1 MKVSIIVIF
10 DRLRKSKLDR
20 LLNSMKHQLQQYDPE
35 IIFLHESDVTLEK
48 PDFPV
53 ELTYKNIPARKGI
66 AFNRNQGIKQSTGDV
81 IVFVDD
87 DCWVP
92 ENWLHSLLQPLQDS
106 SVLAVTSSTKI
117 PRSNFLGDCISALG
131 FPGGGSLGFE
141 KVWHVTS
148 DGYTN
153 HLTVGNCALRRE
165 VFDIA
170 GDFDE
175 TMRYGA
181 EDAEFS
187 IRLEKAGV
195 KIKYVPQAFAYHEAR
210 KTMGSFIK
218 WQLRRGRANYHFKK
232 RVGPVKSFIKL
243 RLWSAKNIV
252 TQNLLKLRLPV
263 VLSLLFLSFLLQ
275 QWGFVQARRFERRK
289 QNANIR
295 NP

>member
-20 LLNSMKHQLQQYDPE
+20 LLNSMKHQLEEYNPE
-35 IIFLHESDVTLEK
+35 IIFLHESNEILPK
-48 PDFPV
+48 PPFPV
-53 ELTYKNIPARKGI
+53 ELTYKNIPARRGI
-66 AFNRNQGIKQSTGDV
+66 AFNRNQGIKESTGEV

-92 ENWLHSLLQPLQDS
+92 ENWLNSILQPLQDPS
-106 SVLAVTSSTKI
+106 ELAVTSATKI

-153 HLTVGNCALRRE
+153 HLTVGNCALRRT
-165 VFDIA
+165 VFDLA
-170 GDFDE
+170 GNFDE

-187 IRLEKAGV
+187 IRMERAGV
-195 KIKYVPQAFAYHEAR
+195 RIKYVPRAYAFHEAR
-210 KTMGSFIK
+210 TTLPSFVK

-243 RLWSAKNIV
+243 RLWSARNIV

-275 QWGFVQARRFERRK
+275 QWGFIQARRSDRRK
-289 QNANIR
+289 NENIR
-295 NP
+295 NS